1 MHVIGP
7 RATISISKCIITGR
21 IVAVEQT
28 PFSAALEEDWLAPV
42 ISSLTFA
49 FSEL

>member
-7 RATISISKCIITGR
+7 RATINISKCIITGR

-28 PFSAALEEDWLAPV
+28 PFSAALEEDWLACSDFL
-42 ISSLTFA
+42 IDLCI
-49 FSEL
+49 L

>member
-7 RATISISKCIITGR
+7 QATINISKCIIITGR

-42 ISSLTFA
+42 ISSLTFCI
-49 FSEL
+49 L